1 MRIPFALLACLLL
14 VLFLTASAPAP
25 LAPGAVVG
33 LAGTPHLWIAD
44 DRGVLHWGGDTRAL
58 GGRRINWN
66 DRREV
71 SLAEL
76 TAFPIGDPW
85 LTAGMLKDGDPIYLV
100 KWESEWER
108 PKLLHIQ
115 SIEDVEIFG
124 IDGGNYGNFVLGKE
138 AWDARYGARYGLS
151 VAMLERAELDAA
163 VPSGV
168 RVTRVPSTPTPTL
181 TPTPTHPPTHTPT
194 PNPTPMP
201 EQAARAAL
209 SRLLPWYDDPPFPL
223 AVLPIVEVWEK
234 DAELGMA
241 LARAPW
247 VQDGLGPLESSAIY
261 GLSHLYD
268 VDPTLAR
275 QMLAHSAETP
285 VRTLNVDAL
294 YALGDMAWQYPESF
308 KRLQART
315 WFADG
320 LSLEERAFVIV
331 LAKIV
336 GDDAIYTDLLE
347 ERFTQTKTVDLPL
360 SGAVGIWAFG
370 HEPVAG
376 DVLTATGDGALAA
389 ERVMASPFPV
399 TDIIMLQVN
408 VDNYEGY
415 GYGGANFRDSMV
427 LSIGSD
433 WEDFAH
439 AGLLYH
445 EVAHYHLAF
454 EVGPHWLVEG
464 GADFVRAYRQAWDG
478 TEDWAGE
485 VPLFEGNE
493 FAGKVW
499 CFNNGVTTIAA
510 LAAPSEFQ
518 NSCGYALGQYFL
530 THLYDAIGLAAF
542 SSAMREIYERYL
554 DYQYHPTEEQVYR
567 IFLKHVP
574 ADRAAAFRDVYRRLH
589 GGSFLN
595 GN

>member
-1 MRIPFALLACLLL
+1 
-14 VLFLTASAPAP
+14 
-25 LAPGAVVG
+25 
-33 LAGTPHLWIAD
+33 
-44 DRGVLHWGGDTRAL
+44 
-58 GGRRINWN
+58 
-66 DRREV
+66 
-71 SLAEL
+71 
-76 TAFPIGDPW
+76 
-85 LTAGMLKDGDPIYLV
+85 
-100 KWESEWER
+100 
-108 PKLLHIQ
+108 
-115 SIEDVEIFG
+115 
-124 IDGGNYGNFVLGKE
+124 
-138 AWDARYGARYGLS
+138 
-151 VAMLERAELDAA
+151 
-163 VPSGV
+163 
-168 RVTRVPSTPTPTL
+168 
-181 TPTPTHPPTHTPT
+181 
-194 PNPTPMP
+194 MP
-201 EQAARAAL
+201 EQTVRAAL

-223 AVLPIVEVWEK
+223 AVVPIVEVWEK

-261 GLSHLYD
+261 GLSQLYD
-268 VDPTLAR
+268 VDPALAR
-275 QMLAHSAETP
+275 RMLAHSAETP

-294 YALGDMAWQYPESF
+294 YALGDIAGLYPESF
-308 KRLQART
+308 KRLQAQA

-336 GDDAIYTDLLE
+336 GDDAIYTDLLD
-347 ERFTQTKTVDLPL
+347 ERFTQTKTVHLPL

-376 DVLTATGDGALAA
+376 DVLTAAGDGALAA

-408 VDNYEGY
+408 VENYEGY

-510 LAAPSEFQ
+510 LAEPSEFQ

-589 GGSFLN
+589 GGTFLN